1 MTGLWVLFS
10 LLLALC
16 ASCLLCSLLYF
27 VLLLWSLRRSAPLE
41 LFRRC
46 LGRAATRAA
55 PPAPHPARHASVL
68 LAPPLT
74 GVRRGSRAGTV
85 SLTRS
90 LTSGSLMVR
99 ALAAAW
105 RDSLLKNKKRWD
117 DDRLLWSLRRSAP
130 LSVSAG
136 ARAGPPDSRS
146 AYHASLLLAPPWR
159 GHRGGRAGTISLTRS
174 LMSG

>member
-1 MTGLWVLFS
+1 MMCICGENLQISSF
-10 LLLALC
+10 
-16 ASCLLCSLLYF
+16 
-27 VLLLWSLRRSAPLE
+27 LRIKRKILGGIVAITHIFNFE
-41 LFRRC
+41 LD
-46 LGRAATRAA
+46 AIS
-55 PPAPHPARHASVL
+55 PARHASVL

-117 DDRLLWSLRRSAP
+117 DDRLLWSLRRSSP

-159 GHRGGRAGTISLTRS
+159 GHRGGRVF
-174 LMSG
+174 

>member
-1 MTGLWVLFS
+1 MGSLPLALRWS
-10 LLLALC
+10 LLGSLRQQAAARHAALC
-16 ASCLLCSLLYF
+16 RCGRCGGPRR
-27 VLLLWSLRRSAPLE
+27 WSFSA
-41 LFRRC
+41 
-46 LGRAATRAA
+46 GARAG
-55 PPAPHPARHASVL
+55 PPASHPARHASVL
-68 LAPPLT
+68 LAPPLA

-159 GHRGGRAGTISLTRS
+159 GHRGGRAGTISLARS